1 MAMKINCKK
10 GNMKN
15 MKNMEKITLMSN
27 ISVVVI
33 IVSMCAVHTHIAI
46 IPHVK
51 VIALA
56 CAAFGNRAANH
67 CGWTLVMTCHEHDVS
82 VPILT

>member
-10 GNMKN
+10 GNMKNMENMKNMKNMENMEN

-33 IVSMCAVHTHIAI
+33 IVSMCAVHTHITI

-51 VIALA
+51 IIALA

-67 CGWTLVMTCHEHDVS
+67 
-82 VPILT
+82 